1 MNDLIITGEMKDLKK
16 ALKDIEKEKGKEF
29 DFIMSILLQRFGSKI
44 KTMTQDK
51 SDNDLFYRFNA
62 VLSDGLIIELAVGKQ

>member
-1 MNDLIITGEMKDLKK
+1 MNDLIITDGLKE
-16 ALKDIEKEKGKEF
+16 LKSEIKNIEKEKSKEF